1 MAEKHNGRPR
11 RTRDRLLVLVTA
23 VAMSGALVLGHT
35 THTTVID
42 AMVSLTNTV
51 IGAGGRGDTLGERVQ
66 QKLSATVQP
75 ASYRYEGVR
84 YPANYDLAGSR
95 DVGVSAM
102 HLALAA
108 HSSDE
113 HLIVA
118 GYSAGTLVAERV
130 RRDLQ
135 ARGVDDA
142 PSADQLTFTMI
153 ASPFAPNG
161 GIYSRFPGLFIPFI
175 IDAMVPSAP
184 TRYDT
189 TYHAIEYDAFSDFP
203 AYFNPL
209 AILNSA
215 LSLRYGHPD
224 AYYDVLDPATT
235 PHLEK
240 EVVNSEGGTDTYIL
254 YRNPHLPLLAPIR
267 ELAAALQVTRFTEP
281 LLGAI
286 EPLLRLVVD
295 MGYTDRTYANADVHT
310 RFSFFTPPHKIIEA
324 LLAVPDALREGLTN
338 LVSGG
343 QITETQAPLA
353 ARHKTDL
360 DTSRTAEDSEPET
373 VVAEADTEDAVD
385 TEDATDT
392 ADQEPEITEPSI
404 TQPSITDSRKPT
416 LTSDGNKV
424 TPIGAVGGP
433 ATTTGADPV
442 TEPEP
447 TKTKTDTKT
456 KTKTDP
462 KTDPDDA
469 TVSAPEP
476 DSQPEQEPEKDRTE
490 AAA

>member
-1 MAEKHNGRPR
+1 
-11 RTRDRLLVLVTA
+11 
-23 VAMSGALVLGHT
+23 MSGALVLGHT
-35 THTTVID
+35 TNTTVID

-51 IGAGGRGDTLGERVQ
+51 IGAGGRGDPWGDRVA
-66 QKLSATVQP
+66 QKLGATVQP
-75 ASYRYEGVR
+75 AGYGYHAVH
-84 YPANYDLAGSR
+84 YPASLDLAGSR
-95 DVGVSAM
+95 DVGVPAM

-135 ARGVDDA
+135 ARDVDDA
-142 PSADQLTFTMI
+142 PSADQLTFNMI

-161 GIYSRFPGLFIPFI
+161 GIYSRFPGLFVPFI
-175 IDAMVPSAP
+175 IDAMAPSAP

-189 TYHAIEYDAFSDFP
+189 TYHAIEYDTFSDFP

-209 AILNSA
+209 AILNAA
-215 LSLRYGHPD
+215 LAFRYAHPD

-267 ELAAALQVTRFTEP
+267 ELAAALRVTRFTEP

-295 MGYTDRTYANADVHT
+295 MGYTDRTYENADVHT
-310 RFSFFTPPHKIIEA
+310 RFSFFTPPHKIVEA
-324 LLAVPDALREGLTN
+324 LLAVPDALREGLNN

-343 QITETQAPLA
+343 QTTATLDSAPSA
-353 ARHKTDL
+353 PARHDADL
-360 DTSRTAEDSEPET
+360 TESRTAEDPEPET
-373 VVAEADTEDAVD
+373 VVAETDSATASEADTEDTA
-385 TEDATDT
+385 DT
-392 ADQEPEITEPSI
+392 AEDEPS
-404 TQPSITDSRKPT
+404 STDSRKPT

-424 TPIGAVGGP
+424 TPIGTGGGP
-433 ATTTGADPV
+433 ATSTGADPV
-442 TEPEP
+442 TAPEPETETE
-447 TKTKTDTKT
+447 TKPKV
-456 KTKTDP
+456 DP
-462 KTDPDDA
+462 KTDLDDA
-469 TVSAPEP
+469 TAADPEP
-476 DSQPEQEPEKDRTE
+476 EPEPENEPEKVSAK